1 MNRGKGHLPLTP
13 CDRPGDYARV
23 HGSMQAYNR
32 WGCRC
37 KVAREQRSAWLAAW
51 RQSPN
56 GRASIRRTNQRKIQ
70 NRSRV
75 ATVAGVRR
83 AEREA
88 MIIAWTRRGEP
99 TQKIAAELGR
109 SVRAIQRT
117 RVKLRAEGRL

>member
-37 KVAREQRSAWLAAW
+37 RAAREQRSTWLAAW

-56 GRASIRRTNQRKIQ
+56 GRASIQRTNQRK
-70 NRSRV
+70 
-75 ATVAGVRR
+75 VRARPPSTSAMLR
-83 AEREA
+83 AERENLVA
-88 MIIAWTRRGEP
+88 ALTRCG
-99 TQKIAAELGR
+99 QSASKIAAEIGR
-109 SVRAIQRT
+109 TGRTVQHIRA
-117 RVKLRAEGRL
+117 KLRAQGRLS

>member
-37 KVAREQRSAWLAAW
+37 KVAREQRSTWLAAW
-51 RQSPN
+51 RQSPS

-70 NRSRV
+70 NRPRV
-75 ATVAGVRR
+75 ESLAGVQR

-88 MIIAWTRRGEP
+88 TIIAWTRRGEP
-99 TQKIAAELGR
+99 THKIAAEIGRTVR
-109 SVRAIQRT
+109 SVQHIRA
-117 RVKLRAEGRL
+117 KLRTQGKL